1 MLSIA
6 IRLGGVILTL
16 VGAAGSAV
24 GVWFAVQLGPD
35 GTAEFTTRPR
45 AADPVLIGPDV
56 LNRVEADVVIT
67 ATPAP
72 GGTAWMALANP
83 SDAAAVLGDAR
94 RVEVSGVEV
103 RDWALTTRARG
114 TADAPQLGAADLWRQ
129 QDQAQGPV
137 TLTVAQDG
145 SPKTLVVAAQDSRI
159 ETVRMTVRDKTWFV
173 ESVVAA
179 LVGLFLVVAGVLLV
193 WPQRPAPSA
202 APAEPTASS
211 DSSTPAV
218 ATPPTPPTTTEVTT

>member
-1 MLSIA
+1 MLTIA
-6 IRLGGVILTL
+6 IRLGGVLL
-16 VGAAGSAV
+16 ALAGAAVTAV
-24 GVWFAVQLGPD
+24 GVWLAVQLGTD
-35 GTAEFTTRPR
+35 GTAEFTTRPGS
-45 AADPVLIGPDV
+45 ADPVLIGPDV
-56 LNRVEADVVIT
+56 LNRVDADVVVT

-94 RVEVSGVEV
+94 RVEVSGVGV
-103 RDWALTTRARG
+103 RDWVLSTRTRG

-129 QDQAQGPV
+129 QTQARGPV

-145 SPKTLVVAAQDSRI
+145 SPKVLVVAAQDARI
-159 ETVRMTVRDKTWFV
+159 DTVRMTVSDKTWFV

-193 WPQRPAPSA
+193 WPRRSA
-202 APAEPTASS
+202 SNPAPAEPTA
-211 DSSTPAV
+211 PADTT
-218 ATPPTPPTTTEVTT
+218 TPPTATEVTA